1 MARNKLL
8 ISSCLLVLGVGLAS
22 CETVGDVVG
31 SGMRATMTGA
41 EEVPARGDPD
51 AVGTAEVS
59 VVDRTDNLCY
69 RLDVHNVGTPT
80 AAHIHRGA
88 RGVAGPPVVM
98 LDPPADGE
106 SHGCLS
112 VPSALVDEIEANPG
126 GFYVNVHN
134 AQYPN
139 GALRGQLTR

>member
-1 MARNKLL
+1 MAKTKLL
-8 ISSCLLVLGVGLAS
+8 VSVCALTLGFALSG
-22 CETVGDVVG
+22 CETVGDAVG
-31 SGMRATMTGA
+31 EGLNATLTGA
-41 EEVPARGDPD
+41 AEVPARGDVD

-69 RLDVHNVGTPT
+69 TLNVSNVETPT
-80 AAHIHRGA
+80 AAHIHRGGP
-88 RGVAGPPVVM
+88 GVAGPPVVT
-98 LDPPADGE
+98 LDAPADGE

-112 VPSALVDEIEANPG
+112 VASTLVDEMKANPR

-134 AQYPN
+134 APFPN